1 MRSVLAS
8 FVLGLRAPF
17 RSRLVAAMLVLL
29 GATILLLPTHL
40 QSDGTSEGMLR
51 MVLSWTLGPVSV
63 LLGVSTLWAACSS
76 ISGEIEGKR
85 FLGTA
90 ISPAG
95 RFAVCLGR
103 WLGLVA
109 LDAALLFVALTG
121 VYLQARHNVPDSKAR
136 AVRRLVEMDPVG
148 LEAETDRIFAY
159 AFPNGVESDRVPGIR
174 AAIRADLE
182 GSTHLQIGPGQER
195 HWIFPMEDPHTA
207 DADLSFHYLSSYG
220 SAQGIRGTLTVLN
233 QTGGTIA
240 EIELTNDDHGTC
252 GVMLDDKDL
261 ADVTRLE
268 VVFKNLENEDTG
280 AAILVNHV
288 SAIRLTV
295 PGGGLGMNLVR
306 TGWSLLAVFALLAA
320 LGLAS
325 GCAFSFPVAAFVAT
339 GLCAM
344 VLASGN
350 SVYTDTATVAA
361 HEHGHG
367 PQGAFSRRVES
378 FSRHVSSGFNAVTAP
393 IAETRALDRLGDGL
407 AISGKS
413 VMAAVVLDGIAV
425 PLVLLF
431 LGAVALR
438 RREFP

>member
-1 MRSVLAS
+1 MIRSVCAS

-17 RSRLVAAMLVLL
+17 RSRLVAAILVLL
-29 GATILLLPTHL
+29 GATVLLLPAHL

-51 MVLSWTLGPVSV
+51 MVLSWTLGPASV
-63 LLGVSTLWAACSS
+63 LLGVSTLWSACSS

-95 RFAVCLGR
+95 RFSVCLGR
-103 WLGLVA
+103 WFGLVV
-109 LDAALLFVALTG
+109 LDALLLAVALLG
-121 VYLQARHNVPDSKAR
+121 IYLQARHVVSDPDAR
-136 AVRRLVEMDPVG
+136 AVRRLVELDPTG
-148 LEAETDRIFAY
+148 IEKETDRIFSY
-159 AFPNGVESDRVPGIR
+159 AFPNGVEQDRVANIR
-174 AAIRADLE
+174 TAIRADLE

-195 HWIFPMEDPHTA
+195 HWTFEIPLHTV
-207 DADLSFHYLSSYG
+207 DADLTFNYLSSYG
-220 SAQGIRGTLTVLN
+220 SSQGIKGSLTVFDQIGRTLA
-233 QTGGTIA
+233 T
-240 EIELTNDDHGTC
+240 IELTNDDHGTC
-252 GVMLDDKDL
+252 GVLLDQTDL

-280 AAILVNHV
+280 AAILVNHS

-306 TGWSLLAVFALLAA
+306 TGWTLLAVFALLAA

-367 PQGAFSRRVES
+367 TQSAFSRQIES
-378 FSRHVSSGFNAVTAP
+378 FSRHISSGFNAVTAP
-393 IAETRALDRLGDGL
+393 YAETCALDRLGDGL
-407 AISGKS
+407 AIRSE
-413 VMAAVVLDGIAV
+413 AVASAVLFDGLAY
-425 PLVLLF
+425 PLILLL
-431 LGAVALR
+431 LGSVALR

>member
-63 LLGVSTLWAACSS
+63 LLGASTLWAACSS
-76 ISGEIEGKR
+76 ISGEIDGKR

-90 ISPAG
+90 VSPAG
-95 RFAVCLGR
+95 RFSVCLGR
-103 WLGLVA
+103 WLGLVV
-109 LDAALLFVALTG
+109 LDALLLFAALAG
-121 VYLQARHNVPDSKAR
+121 VYLQARRVVPDSDAR
-136 AVRRLVEMDPVG
+136 VVRRLVETDPAG
-148 LEAETDRIFAY
+148 LEEETDRIFAY
-159 AFPNGVESDRVPGIR
+159 AFPNGVEQDRVPHIR
-174 AAIRADLE
+174 TAIRADLE

-195 HWIFPMEDPHTA
+195 HWSFVLPPRTEN
-207 DADLSFHYLSSYG
+207 ADLTFHYLSSYG
-220 SAQGIRGTLTVLN
+220 SAQGIRGTLTVVD
-233 QTGGTIA
+233 QTDRTLA
-240 EIELTNDDHGTC
+240 TIELTNDDHGTC
-252 GVMLDDKDL
+252 GVWLDAEDL
-261 ADVTRLE
+261 SETTRLT
-268 VVFKNLENEDTG
+268 VIFRNLESEDTG
-280 AAILVNHV
+280 AAILVNHG

-295 PGGGLGMNLVR
+295 PGGGLGMNLLR
-306 TGWSLLAVFALLAA
+306 TGWTLLSIFALLAA
-320 LGLAS
+320 LGLAA

-367 PQGAFSRRVES
+367 PQSAFSRQVES

-393 IAETRALDRLGDGL
+393 VAETRALDRLGDGL
-407 AISGKS
+407 AISG
-413 VMAAVVLDGIAV
+413 AAVSKTVLLDGCAV
-425 PLVLLF
+425 SLILLL
-431 LGAVALR
+431 LGALALR